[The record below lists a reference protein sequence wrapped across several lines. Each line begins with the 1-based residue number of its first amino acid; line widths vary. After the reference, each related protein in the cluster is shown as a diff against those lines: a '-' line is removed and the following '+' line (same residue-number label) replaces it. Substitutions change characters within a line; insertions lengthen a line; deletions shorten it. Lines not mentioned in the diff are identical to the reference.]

1 MTRYVEYVHEL
12 LYATKNLQYQSRN
25 KCQSNSWNLR
35 IQFNCTIYNLQKPF
49 QAFQARLHWPYY
61 FLFVSVQ
68 VTGVYEYEVN
78 VSASFK
84 FQVLN
89 RNWTSIKLSIFL
101 YFHSSQNFPEIVQ
114 VRTLYEE
121 FEQLSRVDKEIP
133 IDKVDNS
140 PPASMKSDNHSR

>member
-1 MTRYVEYVHEL
+1 M
-12 LYATKNLQYQSRN
+12 
-25 KCQSNSWNLR
+25 
-35 IQFNCTIYNLQKPF
+35 
-49 QAFQARLHWPYY
+49 
-61 FLFVSVQ
+61 SVQ
-68 VTGVYEYEVN
+68 VTGVCEYEVN

>member
-1 MTRYVEYVHEL
+1 MR
-12 LYATKNLQYQSRN
+12 KNYNINQEINVNLTVGIYEFSLTALFITYRN
-25 KCQSNSWNLR
+25 HSKLFR
-35 IQFNCTIYNLQKPF
+35 RGYT
-49 QAFQARLHWPYY
+49 HWPYY

-68 VTGVYEYEVN
+68 VTGVCEYEVN